1 MAIRQ
6 RGDSWEA
13 SVSYE
18 GQRYRKS
25 LPTRASAAEWQE
37 TKLYELR
44 NGIKQHPKLP
54 LAKWNL
60 KKAIDMTFQMVWGGK
75 RSEKE
80 NMYKCNQIMKYF
92 GASIPICDITTEM
105 IDEWIIDMRRQG
117 NSNRTINCK
126 MAGLRKVLRFAHQR
140 GKVTTLPFFT
150 EQDASGSKR
159 IRWLTS
165 EEESRVSEFV
175 SGDEDMYDMFIV
187 LLDTGMRLGEF
198 ERIQKRD
205 INNGMINIW
214 ETKADLPRSIPMTLR
229 VDQIIE
235 KRQAR
240 ESEYLFPQKRHYYR
254 HRWELMRKELNLP
267 DVVIHVLRHTFA
279 SKLVQR
285 GANILSVQ
293 KLLGHRDIQNTM
305 IYAHLAPH
313 NLSECIHLLRD

>member
-18 GQRYRKS
+18 GKRYRKS

-44 NGIKQHPKLP
+44 NGIVQHPKLP
-54 LAKWNL
+54 CAEWHL
-60 KKAIDMTFQMVWGGK
+60 KKAIDQTFQMVWSGK

-80 NMYKCNQIMKYF
+80 NIYKCNQIMMYF
-92 GASIPICDITTEM
+92 GASIPINSITTEM
-105 IDEWIIDMRRQG
+105 IDEWIVHMRKQG

-140 GKVTTLPFFT
+140 GKVTNLPFFT
-150 EQDASGSKR
+150 EQDESRSKR
-159 IRWLTS
+159 IRWLTK
-165 EEESRVSEFV
+165 EEEDKIYSHLFQ
-175 SGDEDMYDMFIV
+175 DEDMFDMFIV
-187 LLDTGMRLGEF
+187 LVDTGMRLGEF

-214 ETKADLPRSIPMTLR
+214 ETKADLPRSVPMTQR
-229 VDQIIE
+229 VRDIIE
-235 KRQAR
+235 KRAFR
-240 ESEYLFPQKRHYYR
+240 SSEYLFPQKRHYYR
-254 HRWELMRKELNLP
+254 HRWEQMRKELDLP

-313 NLSECIHLLRD
+313 NLSDCIDLL